1 MRKTISKITGK
12 QDADIRAKML
22 QAFARA
28 DSFAHSHSR
37 QLMQPVVQY
46 IQPDEHCNMNQWQ
59 LVALLEQ
66 EVCSFLQ
73 NRSAVRQ
80 KLGLD
85 EVAAKRLLVIAV
97 YADTTLFA
105 VADCTMVAGQAVAV
119 IQKTAQH
126 GKGGRFAEYTFA
138 EKLRKKFSDKHLHL
152 ASNLTD
158 KMFLP
163 TSKRLFNLADQG
175 IMTEAL
181 VDETLTCDGMPIEL
195 KIQLSSQYM
204 SEMLSPLLGTEG
216 KLTKKLK
223 KFFSEFLIYPTNL
236 HGVICAGTY
245 ASNTWLHQ
253 KLVSD
258 FRLPLFA
265 SKAGIYLSN
274 FDKGQPVESSCQ
286 FNAFSFQSDPDLSP
300 LKEKQLQEQREQVHA
315 RQIVQQ
321 EIEVLSRQYQKDQK
335 DQEEKLLYS
344 APTTRLQWVRN
355 GNLANRKMTWYEAQ
369 KWVGSLDYAGYQD
382 WRLPTKDE
390 FKLFTKEGGKHP
402 SELFNSSGFNNV
414 QAGYYWSSSTY
425 AYYTGYAWYVVMG
438 SGVVGSFSKNYYYYV
453 WPVRGGQ

>member
-46 IQPDEHCNMNQWQ
+46 IQPDKHCNMSQWQ

-85 EVAAKRLLVIAV
+85 EVATKRLLVIAV

-119 IQKTAQH
+119 IQKTVEH

-138 EKLRKKFSDKHLHL
+138 EKLREKFSDKHLHP
-152 ASNLTD
+152 ASNLTA

-181 VDETLTCDGMPIEL
+181 VDEMLTCDGMPMEL
-195 KIQLSSQYM
+195 KVQLSSQYM
-204 SEMLSPLLGTEG
+204 SEMLSPLLGAEG

-223 KFFSEFLIYPTNL
+223 KFFSESLIYPTNL

-321 EIEVLSRQYQKDQK
+321 EIEVLSRQHQK

-355 GNLANRKMTWYEAQ
+355 GNLANRKMTWHEAQ
-369 KWVGSLDYAGYQD
+369 KWVGSLEYAGYKD

-390 FKLFTKEGGKHP
+390 LVTFVNMAGKLS
-402 SELFNSSGFNNV
+402 SEYLNSKGFNNIQV
-414 QAGYYWSSSTY
+414 DYYWSSSTY
-425 AYYTGYAWYVVMG
+425 AGSTDNVWYVGMCDGYVN
-438 SGVVGSFSKNYYYYV
+438 SIHKDYCRCV